1 MRFTD
6 KLVVLDEQKA
16 DQKVRRL
23 VISEAVSQDE
33 MLVEILSEHC
43 TLLTGIYIN
52 KEEVTSLVK
61 AMHKHFRHDESLY
74 HNARGL
80 YFNYVE
86 RTEKTVIELNKYI
99 MRISELDLQK
109 VCIIFE
115 KWLTHHGITFE
126 GMDSHET
133 KEKIKLKIDECKKD
147 LQFFNDDR
155 KSTLSSLASVTS
167 NSVID
172 VLVCDLKEANRNIER
187 LEKTLHDCIDRLS
200 QF

>member
-6 KLVVLDEQKA
+6 KLVVANE
-16 DQKVRRL
+16 QKVRQL

-33 MLVEILSEHC
+33 MLVEILSEHY

-52 KEEVTSLVK
+52 KEEVTSLVT
-61 AMHKHFRHDESLY
+61 AMHKHFRRDESLY

-86 RTEKTVIELNKYI
+86 STEKTVVELNKYI

-109 VCIIFE
+109 VCLIFE

-126 GMDSHET
+126 GMDTT
-133 KEKIKLKIDECKKD
+133 KEKITLKIDECKKD
-147 LQFFNDDR
+147 LQFFTNE
-155 KSTLSSLASVTS
+155 KVSIISSMTSVT
-167 NSVID
+167 NETVLD

-187 LEKTLHDCIDRLS
+187 LEKTLQDCIDRLS